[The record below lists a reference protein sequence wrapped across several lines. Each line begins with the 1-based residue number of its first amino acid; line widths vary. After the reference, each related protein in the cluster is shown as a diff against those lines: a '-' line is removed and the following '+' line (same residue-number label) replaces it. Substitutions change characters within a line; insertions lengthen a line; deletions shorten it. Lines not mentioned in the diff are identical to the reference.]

1 MKMIWFV
8 VFFFLAIGIYFSLN
22 QSKKMKFEKDH
33 ISGSEG
39 LDIYNS
45 KTHLFLDV
53 RTEEENLDN
62 AIPNSLLI
70 PLQEL
75 NDRLEELNDFKDK
88 NIIVYCASGSRSAN
102 ATTFLRRIGFQAQN
116 LEGGMFSWNGPTTKY

>member
-8 VFFFLAIGIYFSLN
+8 VLFFLGIGIYFSLN
-22 QSKKMKFEKDH
+22 QSKKMNFEKDY
-33 ISGSEG
+33 ISASEG
-39 LDIYNS
+39 LGIYND

-75 NDRLEELNDFKDK
+75 NDRLEELNNFKDK
-88 NIIVYCASGSRSAN
+88 NIIVYCASGGRSAN